1 MIHIAKPLIGHKE
14 INAVNDVLRSGII
27 AQGPKVGQFEHEFA
41 EYIGV
46 DYAVAVNSGTSAL
59 YASLLGHGIGKGDE
73 VITTPFSF
81 IATANM
87 ILAVGAVPVFAD
99 ILDDTFNISPDSILE
114 NITPKT
120 RAIIPVH
127 LYGHPAQMDEIM
139 KIADDHDLSVIEDA
153 CQAHGAVY
161 NGHKTGSFSTGT
173 FSFYPTKNMTTSE
186 GGMVTT
192 NDKTVA
198 DKIKMIR
205 NHGSN
210 EQYIHEI
217 FGDNLRMTDIA
228 AAIGIEQLK
237 KLDEFNKAR
246 QENARTLNKLLQG
259 IDGIITPSTSVN
271 SIHVFHQYTIRV
283 TREFSITR
291 DELRM
296 HLTENRI
303 GTGVYYPVPIHEQP
317 FYQTLGYT
325 STIPV
330 AQKAASEVLS
340 LPVHPGLTEDDV
352 LTVAAAIKQNPR

>member
-14 INAVNDVLRSGII
+14 ISAVNEVLKSGII

-41 EYIGV
+41 EYIGT

-59 YASLLGHGIGKGDE
+59 YTSLLAHNIGKGDE

-99 ILDDTFNISPDSILE
+99 IVDDSFNISPDSILE

-127 LYGHPAQMDEIM
+127 LYGHPARMDEIM
-139 KIADDHDLSVIEDA
+139 KIADDRDISVIEDA

-161 NGHKTGSFSTGT
+161 HGRKAGAISTGT

-237 KLDEFNKAR
+237 KLDGFNKAR
-246 QENARTLNKLLQG
+246 QENARVLNKLLQG
-259 IDGIITPSTSVN
+259 IDGIITPSTSEN
-271 SIHVFHQYTIRV
+271 NIHVFHQYTIRV
-283 TREFSITR
+283 TRQFPITR
-291 DELRM
+291 DELRV
-296 HLTENRI
+296 HLTEKGI
-303 GTGVYYPVPIHEQP
+303 GTGVYYPVPIPKQP

-330 AQKAASEVLS
+330 AQRAASEVLS

-352 LTVAAAIKQNPR
+352 LTIAAAIQNAH